1 MEAAQTAA
9 PASDGRPAF
18 GRRTYVIDRGF
29 QLKYTVML
37 VVLGAAISSL
47 FAAMMYL
54 VHLDAERMLPVAPQ
68 LQQELARNDTTLV
81 TLMVGITVLM
91 AGALGLVGVL
101 ITHRVAG
108 PVYVMSHYISVLARG
123 RYPLM
128 RPLRKQDELKAF
140 FERFQEAVESMRS
153 REAKEADELRRAV
166 EVLAPL
172 ATSDAAKEALGGLQ
186 AMQARKRD
194 ATDRIDVGQ

>member
-9 PASDGRPAF
+9 PAPDGRPPF

-47 FAAMMYL
+47 FAAMTYL
-54 VHLDAERMLPVAPQ
+54 AHLDAERALPAVPRV
-68 LQQELARNDTTLV
+68 QEALARTDTTLV
-81 TLMVGITVLM
+81 MLMAGITVLM

-108 PVYVMSHYISVLARG
+108 PVHVMSHYIAVLSRG

-128 RPLRKQDELKAF
+128 RPLRKQDELKEF
-140 FERFQEAVESMRS
+140 FERFQEAVESMRA
-153 REAKEADELRRAV
+153 REAKEADELGRAV
-166 EVLAPL
+166 EELSPL
-172 ATSDAAKEALGGLQ
+172 ATSDAARATLGQLQ
-186 AMQARKRD
+186 AMQDRKRD
-194 ATDRIDVGQ
+194 ATDRIDVGK